1 MLSSLRS
8 CHHPPTLFISFFAPL
23 VPRFFLL
30 SRLIFYLS
38 FFLSFFFTLF
48 IFFHFSFVIFYS
60 PCSLS
65 FFSKHNSTPT
75 SSTFL
80 STFLIPQCRPSFSF
94 ASFFPPF
101 FFFHLF
107 FLSCSFGRF
116 AIPINLS
123 LSVVC
128 SSDGNDILT
137 MDSDRKWLIES
148 INKRAS
154 SEGLSSMRRESRQIC
169 CY

>member
-1 MLSSLRS
+1 MLSSLRP
-8 CHHPPTLFISFFAPL
+8 CHHPPTLFISFFVPL

-65 FFSKHNSTPT
+65 FFPSITPHPHRSLFYRRF
-75 SSTFL
+75 SSPSVAPLSVLLLPSLFL
-80 STFLIPQCRPSFSF
+80 FSSLFSF
-94 ASFFPPF
+94 
-101 FFFHLF
+101 L
-107 FLSCSFGRF
+107 LLR
-116 AIPINLS
+116 PIRDPYQSLS

-154 SEGLSSMRRESRQIC
+154 SEGLSSMRRESREIC